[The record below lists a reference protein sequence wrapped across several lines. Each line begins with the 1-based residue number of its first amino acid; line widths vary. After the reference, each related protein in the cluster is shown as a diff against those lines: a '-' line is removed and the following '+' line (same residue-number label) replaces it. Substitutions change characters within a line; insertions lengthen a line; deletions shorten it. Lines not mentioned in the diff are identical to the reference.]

1 MAINW
6 LSVDIIKKYNPD
18 FDPLELE
25 VSPSIEEDMSTL
37 MDHYEDMLPM
47 IEKASIMEVME
58 FVSTILSNKINQENA
73 KNI

>member
-1 MAINW
+1 
-6 LSVDIIKKYNPD
+6 
-18 FDPLELE
+18 
-25 VSPSIEEDMSTL
+25 MSTL

-47 IEKASIMEVME
+47 IDKASIMEVME